1 MERIIEFIYQD
12 ELPIEPNLQPL
23 LMTVPVLNPVKDR
36 DRMYE
41 ILFEKF
47 EVMAAK
53 CEPQPL
59 LSMYASGRNTGM
71 VLEIGT

>member
-47 EVMAAK
+47 EVRAAK